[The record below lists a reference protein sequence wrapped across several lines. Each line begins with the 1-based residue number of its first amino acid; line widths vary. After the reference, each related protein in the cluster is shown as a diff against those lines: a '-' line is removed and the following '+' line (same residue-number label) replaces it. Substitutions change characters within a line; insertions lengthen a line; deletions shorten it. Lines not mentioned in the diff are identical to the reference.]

1 MVNTGQPVEPGREVV
16 EGAIVKLLGIAQ
28 GQGITPADLLR
39 MLDSGMRISDFLTA
53 WFCQLDLAPFD
64 TLIWPH
70 PNLSY

>member
-53 WFCQLDLAPFD
+53 IDPTTNSNHTGHCDL
-64 TLIWPH
+64 
-70 PNLSY
+70 S